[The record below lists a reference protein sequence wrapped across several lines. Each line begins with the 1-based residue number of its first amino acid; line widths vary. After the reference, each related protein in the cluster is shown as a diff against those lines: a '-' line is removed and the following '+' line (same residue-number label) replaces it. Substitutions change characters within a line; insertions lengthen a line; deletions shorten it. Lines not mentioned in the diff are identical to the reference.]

1 MQYFKYKLQLFDINF
16 INCNYLVR
24 NVMTFKFI
32 EIRKDKNSLSFV
44 RQQLAN
50 FDFNINESKKDWT
63 DYSN

>member
-1 MQYFKYKLQLFDINF
+1 MQYFKYKLFDINF

-63 DYSN
+63 DNSN